1 MRWQAACKPRR
12 SLSAVQFP
20 SDALPELFKSLDDGV
35 ATSVTSC
42 AGANACNDDVRS
54 TSLGDRLVFLLHGRG

>member
-20 SDALPELFKSLDDGV
+20 SDALPELFKSIDDGV
-35 ATSVTSC
+35 ATSVTFC
-42 AGANACNDDVRS
+42 AGADACDDDVLS
-54 TSLGDRLVFLLHGRG
+54 TSLSDRLIFLLHGRG

>member
-1 MRWQAACKPRR
+1 MRWQAACKLRR

-35 ATSVTSC
+35 ATSVTFC
-42 AGANACNDDVRS
+42 AGADACDDDVPS
-54 TSLGDRLVFLLHGRG
+54 TSLSDRLVFLLHGRG